1 MASIQFARGV
11 DEEVTNV
18 RLTRSKDGLRGTA
31 TFFFEKPR
39 VMNDA
44 DVDNRDITGMWMID
58 DEGELVT
65 RTVNAKFVNGQ
76 PAGVEAIYRMDGS
89 DEWERFMRFMERYAA
104 SNDLGFSQS

>member
-1 MASIQFARGV
+1 MASIQLARGV
-11 DEEVTNV
+11 DEEVTSIRV
-18 RLTRSKDGLRGTA
+18 TRSKDGSRGTA

-44 DVDNRDITGMWMID
+44 EVENRDITGMWMID

-76 PAGVEAIYRMDGS
+76 SAGVEAIYRMDGL
-89 DEWERFMRFMERYAA
+89 DEFERFMRFMERYRE
-104 SNDLGFSQS
+104 SNDMDFNKA